1 MAKSSKKNDPAMEE
15 ILRHWQ
21 EAVPEDKLA
30 HLVKDAW
37 RAFVRI
43 LQIQLME
50 HSVSFGHWT
59 FLRILWEK
67 EGLTQKEL
75 SIEAGVVDPTTHA
88 ALKTMEK
95 LGYITRKK
103 SPHNKKNIYIY
114 LTKKGRDLQ
123 HELIPLAVEVNKAA
137 VKGVDEADITAT
149 CRTLNKIIGNCADF
163 EKNAADHQNTLPST
177 RELAQR
183 ISRKTRRSRR
193 RSSR

>member
-183 ISRKTRRSRR
+183 ISKKTRPCRR

>member
-1 MAKSSKKNDPAMEE
+1 MAKSSKKNDAAMEE

-21 EAVPEDKLA
+21 EAVPEDRLA

-43 LQIQLME
+43 LQIRLME

-75 SIEAGVVDPTTHA
+75 SMEAGVVDPTTHA

-114 LTKKGRDLQ
+114 LTKKGRELQ
-123 HELIPLAVEVNKAA
+123 HELIPLAIEINKAA
-137 VKGVDEADITAT
+137 VRGVDEEDIAST

-163 EKNAADHQNTLPST
+163 EQNAADHQNTLPST

-183 ISRKTRRSRR
+183 ISKKTRRSKR